1 MTDAVLS
8 VREVAQIVDRNY
20 YTVRNWLVADPQVL
34 RGTKRG
40 GRWYIRRSAV
50 KEFLDGPAEHPTT
63 A

>member
-1 MTDAVLS
+1 MSTPDVPLS
-8 VREVAQIVDRNY
+8 VHEVAKIVNRNY
-20 YTVRNWLVADPQVL
+20 YTVRAWLVADPQIL

-50 KEFLDGPAEHPTT
+50 EEFLGTDDRA